1 MVNIILLIAFEKRG
15 LILLDRLNKSST
27 PDLTKVDKLDVIKI
41 RRDGQYSLTSDINGK
56 LNPNLNLLSKKENQR
71 MENKSIVN
79 NKPSQFGPI
88 LGVNFHNIKK

>member
-1 MVNIILLIAFEKRG
+1 M
-15 LILLDRLNKSST
+15 DRLKNKSST

-41 RRDGQYSLTSDINGK
+41 RRDGQYSLADDINSK

-88 LGVNFHNIKK
+88 LGVNFHNVKR

>member
-1 MVNIILLIAFEKRG
+1 M
-15 LILLDRLNKSST
+15 DRLNKSIT

>member
-1 MVNIILLIAFEKRG
+1 MLIAFEKRG

-27 PDLTKVDKLDVIKI
+27 PDLTKVDKLDVIKL

-56 LNPNLNLLSKKENQR
+56 LNPNLNSLSTKENRR
-71 MENKSIVN
+71 MEDKSIVN

-88 LGVNFHNIKK
+88 LGVNFHNIKR

>member
-1 MVNIILLIAFEKRG
+1 M
-15 LILLDRLNKSST
+15 DRLNKSST

-88 LGVNFHNIKK
+88 LGVNFHNLRK

>member
-56 LNPNLNLLSKKENQR
+56 LNPNLNMTSKRSYQR
-71 MENKSIVN
+71 MEDKSIVN
-79 NKPSQFGPI
+79 NKPDRKS
-88 LGVNFHNIKK
+88 VV

>member
-1 MVNIILLIAFEKRG
+1 M
-15 LILLDRLNKSST
+15 DRLNKSST

-79 NKPSQFGPI
+79 NKPSQFGTI
-88 LGVNFHNIKK
+88 LGVNFHNVKK

>member
-1 MVNIILLIAFEKRG
+1 M
-15 LILLDRLNKSST
+15 DRLNKSST
-27 PDLTKVDKLDVIKI
+27 PVLTKVDKLDVIKI

>member
-1 MVNIILLIAFEKRG
+1 M
-15 LILLDRLNKSST
+15 DRLKNKSST

-41 RRDGQYSLTSDINGK
+41 RRDGQYSLADDINSK

-88 LGVNFHNIKK
+88 LGVNFHNVKK

>member
-1 MVNIILLIAFEKRG
+1 M
-15 LILLDRLNKSST
+15 ILLDRLKNKNST

-88 LGVNFHNIKK
+88 LGENFHNIKK

>member
-1 MVNIILLIAFEKRG
+1 M
-15 LILLDRLNKSST
+15 DRLNKSST

-41 RRDGQYSLTSDINGK
+41 RRDGQYSLANDINSK
-56 LNPNLNLLSKKENQR
+56 LNPNLNSLSKKENQR

-88 LGVNFHNIKK
+88 LGVNFHNIKR

>member
-1 MVNIILLIAFEKRG
+1 M
-15 LILLDRLNKSST
+15 DRLKNKSNT

-88 LGVNFHNIKK
+88 LGVNFHNIKR